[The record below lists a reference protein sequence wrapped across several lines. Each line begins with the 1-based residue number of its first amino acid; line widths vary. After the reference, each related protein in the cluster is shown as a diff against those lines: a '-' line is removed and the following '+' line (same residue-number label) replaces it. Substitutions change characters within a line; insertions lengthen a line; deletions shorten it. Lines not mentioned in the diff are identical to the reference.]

1 MKKSG
6 SKIVIPNQLSPESKV
21 IWRQICRDFA
31 LENHALIILVQALEA
46 LDRLRQAQEIIDND
60 GPVIKDRFGVPKQ
73 HPATLLERDA
83 RNQFLRAWKQ
93 LGLDIE
99 PPLASPGRPAGGS
112 LDAAKGKW

>member
-1 MKKSG
+1 
-6 SKIVIPNQLSPESKV
+6 
-21 IWRQICRDFA
+21 
-31 LENHALIILVQALEA
+31 
-46 LDRLRQAQEIIDND
+46 LDRLRQAQEIIDKD

-112 LDAAKGKW
+112 LDASKGRW